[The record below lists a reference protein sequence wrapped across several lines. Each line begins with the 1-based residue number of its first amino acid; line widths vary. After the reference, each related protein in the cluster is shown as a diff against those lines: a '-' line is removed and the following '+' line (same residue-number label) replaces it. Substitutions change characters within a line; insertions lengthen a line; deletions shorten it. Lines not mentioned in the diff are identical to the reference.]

1 MKKNQ
6 LLHAFDFLHSSTIK
20 PAALVDAQASYQPM
34 SAPLKGLGVGLCMSK
49 NYLTHFG
56 GELILASTPGQG
68 TIATIVLPKDTSI
81 EERIEE

>member
-1 MKKNQ
+1 MKSDQ

-34 SAPLKGLGVGLCMSK
+34 SAPMKGLGVGLCMSK

-56 GELILASTPGQG
+56 GELMLVSTEGQG
-68 TIATIVLPKDTSI
+68 TTATIILPKDTGI
-81 EERIEE
+81 EERIRE